1 VKKLL
6 FSGVA
11 VVGAVLAPLAV
22 AAPATAA
29 PAPQA
34 STVQTGTVRTSPDS
48 TLGFWADVAY
58 FATMGD
64 CIGAGEFGRARGTWS
79 AYNCNVVPRKGV
91 LLRAFYN

>member
-1 VKKLL
+1 MKKLL
-6 FSGVA
+6 LSGVA
-11 VVGAVLAPLAV
+11 VVGAVLSPLAV
-22 AAPATAA
+22 AAPANAA

-34 STVQTGTVRTSPDS
+34 RTVQTSTDS

>member
-1 VKKLL
+1 MKKLL
-6 FSGVA
+6 LSSVA

-22 AAPATAA
+22 AAPANAA
-29 PAPQA
+29 PVAQA
-34 STVQTGTVRTSPDS
+34 STIQAGPDT

-79 AYNCNVVPRKGV
+79 AYTCNVVPRKGV